1 MLTLMLFHCYIC
13 NNYHSKKI
21 DKKRYLNFLYIVIIP
36 GILINTLMH
45 DLQLFLIPFHFLLS
59 VNILN
64 KNLKLFNFRNY
75 FERKN
80 LILTPYLLT
89 LLPIFVFIL
98 YPTDIEKLQLIS
110 KNLLI
115 LEPNI
120 WLEAVHYTSNSFF
133 TAVIAESKFM
143 FSADNI
149 GTYNHLIQYPFLL
162 FVSITS
168 IVFIFKIVFKNNIVI
183 FNHHFIYLSI
193 FPIFL
198 LFFIGRD
205 WGRWLSIT
213 SWTCLLFY
221 LQFNIKIK
229 DSYFFI
235 FKKKNIT

>member
-1 MLTLMLFHCYIC
+1 M
-13 NNYHSKKI
+13 
-21 DKKRYLNFLYIVIIP
+21 
-36 GILINTLMH
+36 
-45 DLQLFLIPFHFLLS
+45 
-59 VNILN
+59 
-64 KNLKLFNFRNY
+64 
-75 FERKN
+75 
-80 LILTPYLLT
+80 
-89 LLPIFVFIL
+89 
-98 YPTDIEKLQLIS
+98 
-110 KNLLI
+110 
-115 LEPNI
+115 
-120 WLEAVHYTSNSFF
+120 EAVHYTSNSFF

-235 FKKKNIT
+235 FKKKILLNISVVLFSCYYLFFLFLPHCCKGQTIFGGFSSNLELAYDIIFKDSVHLENTFRFHGKGY